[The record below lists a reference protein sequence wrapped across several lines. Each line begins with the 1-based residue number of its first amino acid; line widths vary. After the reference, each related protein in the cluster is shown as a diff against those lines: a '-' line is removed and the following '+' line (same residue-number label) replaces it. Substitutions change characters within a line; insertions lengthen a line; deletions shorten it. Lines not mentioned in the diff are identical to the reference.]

1 MDLSRSCQTATVDW
15 KDPHTISADM
25 PIRGIATSGMDGRSF
40 SFGIADAVTV
50 LAPTTA
56 AGCRCCCDTD
66 RQCRRY
72 RHPAIER
79 VPANRSDPDIDL
91 GGRLVTVSRGPLSE
105 TGIRQAL
112 ECGTARATQMMNDGK
127 IEAALLACDGQI
139 RIVENPKRQISETLI
154 PYENADNSASATE
167 DEIVIDPLLI
177 EEQIGQILREDIG
190 FGDLTSTIMIDE
202 DTTGVFDVN
211 AREDIVVAGMAVA
224 AAIFKRCEPGCTF
237 EPKVND
243 GDHITDGTTMA
254 RVSGKA
260 RGLLTAERSALNM
273 LQHLSG
279 IATLTSKYVK
289 EIEGTGATLI
299 DTRKTTPGLR
309 ALEKHA
315 VTCGGGRNHRLALD
329 GGVLVKDNHIAVC
342 GGLTAAI
349 QSAKSQVPTLTKVQ
363 VECDNLD
370 QVKAVEAGADSLLL
384 DNMSP
389 NTMRE
394 AAKIVDGR
402 ITLEASG
409 GITLETV
416 RAKAGSGVDL
426 ISTGKITQS
435 APSVDIGLDD
445 VET

>member
-1 MDLSRSCQTATVDW
+1 M
-15 KDPHTISADM
+15 
-25 PIRGIATSGMDGRSF
+25 
-40 SFGIADAVTV
+40 
-50 LAPTTA
+50 
-56 AGCRCCCDTD
+56 
-66 RQCRRY
+66 
-72 RHPAIER
+72 
-79 VPANRSDPDIDL
+79 
-91 GGRLVTVSRGPLSE
+91 
-105 TGIRQAL
+105 
-112 ECGTARATQMMNDGK
+112 
-127 IEAALLACDGQI
+127 
-139 RIVENPKRQISETLI
+139 
-154 PYENADNSASATE
+154 
-167 DEIVIDPLLI
+167 IDPLLI
-177 EEQIGQILREDIG
+177 EEQIGHILREDIG

-202 DTTGVFDVN
+202 HTAGVFDVN
-211 AREDIVVAGMAVA
+211 AREEIVVAGMAVA

-243 GDHITDGTTMA
+243 GDHITDGTKMA

-349 QSAKSQVPTLTKVQ
+349 QRAKSQVPTLTKVQ

-370 QVKAVEAGADSLLL
+370 QVREAVEAGADSLLL

-389 NTMRE
+389 DMMRE

-416 RAKAGSGVDL
+416 RAKAESGVDL

>member
-1 MDLSRSCQTATVDW
+1 
-15 KDPHTISADM
+15 
-25 PIRGIATSGMDGRSF
+25 
-40 SFGIADAVTV
+40 
-50 LAPTTA
+50 
-56 AGCRCCCDTD
+56 
-66 RQCRRY
+66 
-72 RHPAIER
+72 
-79 VPANRSDPDIDL
+79 
-91 GGRLVTVSRGPLSE
+91 
-105 TGIRQAL
+105 
-112 ECGTARATQMMNDGK
+112 
-127 IEAALLACDGQI
+127 
-139 RIVENPKRQISETLI
+139 
-154 PYENADNSASATE
+154 
-167 DEIVIDPLLI
+167 VIDPLLI

-202 DTTGVFDVN
+202 DTTGIFDVN

-224 AAIFKRCEPGCTF
+224 AAIFKRCEPGCLF

-243 GDHITDGTTMA
+243 GDNITDGTTMA

-349 QSAKSQVPTLTKVQ
+349 QRAKSQVPTLTKVQ

-370 QVKAVEAGADSLLL
+370 QVKEAVEAGADSLLL

-389 NTMRE
+389 DTMRE

-416 RAKAGSGVDL
+416 RAKAKSGVDL

>member
-1 MDLSRSCQTATVDW
+1 M
-15 KDPHTISADM
+15 
-25 PIRGIATSGMDGRSF
+25 
-40 SFGIADAVTV
+40 
-50 LAPTTA
+50 
-56 AGCRCCCDTD
+56 
-66 RQCRRY
+66 
-72 RHPAIER
+72 
-79 VPANRSDPDIDL
+79 
-91 GGRLVTVSRGPLSE
+91 
-105 TGIRQAL
+105 
-112 ECGTARATQMMNDGK
+112 
-127 IEAALLACDGQI
+127 
-139 RIVENPKRQISETLI
+139 
-154 PYENADNSASATE
+154 
-167 DEIVIDPLLI
+167 IDPILI
-177 EEQIGQILREDIG
+177 EELIGPLLREDIG
-190 FGDLTSTIMIDE
+190 FVDLTSTIMIDAA
-202 DTTGVFDVN
+202 TVGTFDVN
-211 AREDIVVAGMAVA
+211 AREDIVVAGLDVAGAV
-224 AAIFKRCEPGCTF
+224 FRRCEPNCTY
-237 EPKVND
+237 EARVKD
-243 GDHITDGTTMA
+243 GDHVKDGTTLA

-260 RGLLTAERSALNM
+260 RGLLTAERTALNI

-289 EIEGTGATLI
+289 EIEGTNATLI

-349 QSAKSQVPTLTKVQ
+349 QRAKSQVPTLTKVQ

-370 QVKAVEAGADSLLL
+370 QVKEALEAGAESLLL

-389 NTMRE
+389 DTMRQ
-394 AAKIVDGR
+394 AVKIVQGR

-416 RAKAGSGVDL
+416 RAKAESGVDL

-445 VET
+445 VDI

>member
-1 MDLSRSCQTATVDW
+1 M
-15 KDPHTISADM
+15 
-25 PIRGIATSGMDGRSF
+25 
-40 SFGIADAVTV
+40 
-50 LAPTTA
+50 
-56 AGCRCCCDTD
+56 
-66 RQCRRY
+66 
-72 RHPAIER
+72 
-79 VPANRSDPDIDL
+79 
-91 GGRLVTVSRGPLSE
+91 
-105 TGIRQAL
+105 
-112 ECGTARATQMMNDGK
+112 
-127 IEAALLACDGQI
+127 
-139 RIVENPKRQISETLI
+139 
-154 PYENADNSASATE
+154 
-167 DEIVIDPLLI
+167 IDPILI
-177 EEQIGQILREDIG
+177 EEQIGAFLREDIG
-190 FGDLTSTIMIDE
+190 FGDLTSTIMIDA
-202 DTTGVFDVN
+202 DTIGTFDVN
-211 AREDIVVAGMAVA
+211 AREDIVVAGLDVAGAV
-224 AAIFKRCEPGCTF
+224 FRRCEPNCTF
-237 EPKVND
+237 EPRMKD
-243 GDHITDGTTMA
+243 GDHVKDGTTLA
-254 RVSGKA
+254 RVTGRA
-260 RGLLTAERSALNM
+260 RGLLTAERTALNM

-279 IATLTSKYVK
+279 IATLTAQYVK

-349 QSAKSQVPTLTKVQ
+349 KRAKSQVPTLTKVQ

-370 QVKAVEAGADSLLL
+370 QVKEALEAGAESLLL

-389 NTMRE
+389 ETMRQ
-394 AAKIVDGR
+394 AAEIVQGR

-416 RAKAGSGVDL
+416 RAKAESGVDL